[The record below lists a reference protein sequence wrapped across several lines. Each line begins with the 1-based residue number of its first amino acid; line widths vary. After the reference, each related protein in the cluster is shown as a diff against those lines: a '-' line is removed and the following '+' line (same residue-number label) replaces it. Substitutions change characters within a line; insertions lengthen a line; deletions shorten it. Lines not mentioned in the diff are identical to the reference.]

1 MSNYIFGASVN
12 HRNDEFI
19 CLCCGRPFPWSKAH
33 EAKTVNRGP
42 KRYVCDYCFEVK
54 RYSTKNVE
62 STHGTKKHGM
72 RFGFE
77 LECVPYS
84 DADRAALCSS
94 LYGFIPTSDSS
105 LPYGGI
111 EFKTP
116 VYNSFNGVKQMLR
129 TVEKF
134 ADLTPHEC
142 GTHINVSRDDM
153 TIADMGNIR
162 DHGHEIFDPLVKI
175 LESDQESCERVFGR
189 CLNTYAGNESN
200 YCSHYSWISLR
211 NPDRIEFRLCKFKD
225 ASQYFWLA
233 NMVSEI
239 TATVIDWS
247 RKGRYEIAAGKII
260 KIFQKYRDGRALCQR
275 PERNSK

>member
-1 MSNYIFGASVN
+1 MSSCTFGTSANYRSE
-12 HRNDEFI
+12 EFV
-19 CLCCGRPFPWSKAH
+19 CLCCGKSFPWHQAH
-33 EAKTVNRGP
+33 PAKTVNRGK

-54 RYSTKNVE
+54 RYSTKNTGSAHKE
-62 STHGTKKHGM
+62 KKHGM

-77 LECVPYS
+77 IECVPYS
-84 DADRAALCSS
+84 SSDRAALCSA

-116 VYNSFNGVKQMLR
+116 VYHSFNGVKQMLR
-129 TVEKF
+129 SVERF
-134 ADLTPHEC
+134 ADLTPPQC

-153 TIADMGNIR
+153 TFADMENIR
-162 DHGHEIFDPLVKI
+162 EHASKIFDPLVKV
-175 LESDQESCERVFGR
+175 LQADPEACERVFGR
-189 CLNTYAGNESN
+189 YLNTYAGPESN
-200 YCSHYSWISLR
+200 YCSHYSWVSLR
-211 NPDRIEFRLCKFKD
+211 NSDRIEFRLCKFRD

-239 TATVIDWS
+239 TTTVIDWS
-247 RKGRYEIAAGKII
+247 RKGRYEIAAGKLL
-260 KIFQKYRDGRALCQR
+260 KIYEKYRDGRALCQR